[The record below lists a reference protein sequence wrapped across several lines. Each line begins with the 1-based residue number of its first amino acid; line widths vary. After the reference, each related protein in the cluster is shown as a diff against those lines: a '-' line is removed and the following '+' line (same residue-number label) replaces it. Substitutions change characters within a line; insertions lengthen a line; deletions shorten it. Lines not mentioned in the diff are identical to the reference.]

1 MTGSTKFARLVE
13 RICSEHDLTQREV
26 AEGIGVTPETITR
39 WKASFS
45 PPSSELIRAWTF
57 LRRFDGALEI
67 SDLLDVSEAAA
78 EGR

>member
-1 MTGSTKFARLVE
+1 MTGSTKFAVLVE

-45 PPSSELIRAWTF
+45 PPSPELVRAWSF
-57 LRRFDGALEI
+57 LRRFDEALQI
-67 SDLLDVSEAAA
+67 SDLLDVPEVA
-78 EGR
+78 EQRE